1 MLKLNRCVDRYHEA
15 VAARQVLAASEFAKQ
30 CSTKVYLS
38 RFQAY
43 LDLSNYPQS
52 ELLVDL
58 TEEDKAELKV
68 WGRDYQQQLNSYYA
82 KCYELDQERFE
93 ALCAGLKALGE
104 MAGMAFHQTSGPLD
118 GRINALLARADRLR
132 KELLDGLG
140 YVCVWDDKSQFAGPF
155 FKHSG
160 LSRRSMQEDMK
171 AATEVRQGLRSVSAA
186 EYARLGFVGEV
197 NDESR

>member
-1 MLKLNRCVDRYHEA
+1 MLKLNRCVAQYHEA
-15 VAARQVLAASEFAKQ
+15 VAACQLLAASEFAQQ
-30 CSTKVYLS
+30 CSKAEFLS
-38 RFQAY
+38 LFQAY
-43 LDLSNYPQS
+43 LDLFNYPQS
-52 ELLVDL
+52 ELLADFTEADLVDL
-58 TEEDKAELKV
+58 KE
-68 WGRDYQQQLNSYYA
+68 WGKEYQQQLDTYRA
-82 KCYELDQERFE
+82 KSAELEKERFE
-93 ALCAGLKALGE
+93 ALCAGLKVLGE
-104 MAGMAFHQTSGPLD
+104 MAGKAFHQTSGPLD

-160 LSRRSMQEDMK
+160 LNRRSMQEDMK

-197 NDESR
+197 SDESR

>member
-1 MLKLNRCVDRYHEA
+1 MLKLNRCVARYHKAISDRELF
-15 VAARQVLAASEFAKQ
+15 LASDFAQQ
-30 CSTKVYLS
+30 CSTKKYLS

-68 WGRDYQQQLNSYYA
+68 WGEQYQQ
-82 KCYELDQERFE
+82 ELDSHRAASVVLDKERYE
-93 ALCAGLKALGE
+93 ALCDGLKVLGE
-104 MAGMAFHQTSGPLD
+104 MAGKAFHETTGPID
-118 GRINALLARADRLR
+118 ERVNALLARADRLR
-132 KELLDGLG
+132 RELLDGIG

-160 LSRRSMQEDMK
+160 LSRHSMRDDMK
-171 AATEVRQGLRSVSAA
+171 AATEVRQGLRSVSAT
-186 EYARLGFVGEV
+186 EYARLGFAEEV
-197 NDESR
+197 CDESR